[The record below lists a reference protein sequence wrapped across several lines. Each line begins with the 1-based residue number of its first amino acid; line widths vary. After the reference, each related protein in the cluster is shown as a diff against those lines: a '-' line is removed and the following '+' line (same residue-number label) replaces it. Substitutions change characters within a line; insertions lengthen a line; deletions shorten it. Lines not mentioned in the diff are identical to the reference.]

1 MALRTVGSSV
11 LLLLATAPAH
21 TAAQDNVGDAAAL
34 RLMIG
39 EQNGCRDGGGP
50 NSCNNFYWGGWD
62 TPMCDE
68 GSWDNT
74 YNRDDD
80 WHGVMCDEIGGRA
93 VAVTFGFGELTGHVD
108 IAGLAPISELRYF
121 SCYGNARTPDVGL
134 FGDIASLAVLRE
146 LRFIDVRNTAVHG
159 DIASLA
165 VLTELGGS
173 WVRPAGWSSAGA
185 TDPIYNFGSLFLSG
199 SHVHGD
205 ARVLQALPN
214 LGSSWSPAAGRDY
227 TFTGTFT
234 QCSAFT
240 RCEALGLRRNIN
252 AVNIAGNDECACCGD
267 APSDK
272 DGYEWTLQGRSWVRD
287 AGSACLAPPP
297 PPPPP
302 PLPPLAPPPQAAG
315 GESDCDSVGEFTL
328 YADEVNKAC
337 CGGVASPSCVG
348 GQPTECTGGCE
359 AVLMP
364 MARVCANF
372 LERMGL
378 NTTVAY
384 ATNLCH
390 PQQVAGQSGH

>member
-214 LGSSWSPAAGRDY
+214 LGSSWSPAAERDY

-252 AVNIAGNDECACCGD
+252 AVNIAGNMLRRCA
-267 APSDK
+267 
-272 DGYEWTLQGRSWVRD
+272 LR
-287 AGSACLAPPP
+287 
-297 PPPPP
+297 
-302 PLPPLAPPPQAAG
+302 
-315 GESDCDSVGEFTL
+315 
-328 YADEVNKAC
+328 
-337 CGGVASPSCVG
+337 
-348 GQPTECTGGCE
+348 
-359 AVLMP
+359 
-364 MARVCANF
+364 
-372 LERMGL
+372 
-378 NTTVAY
+378 
-384 ATNLCH
+384 
-390 PQQVAGQSGH
+390 